1 MVTTTTTTT
10 TSCYFCGKE
19 IHFDQNIK
27 SERGKYIPLSGKTG
41 TAKHRCSERPFNK
54 YTRRQWW
61 RSQRQEQAYQQYQQ
75 KKTTTVLYEKIKKH
89 FVLLGLSPLC
99 SSVDEVKQAYR
110 KLALLYHPDRSSD
123 ASTTG
128 KFIEI
133 QEAYEKC
140 LEELSAQRREE
151 GD

>member
-1 MVTTTTTTT
+1 MM

-19 IHFDQNIK
+19 IHFDSNIK

-41 TAKHRCSERPFNK
+41 TRKHRCSAKPFNK

-61 RSQRQEQAYQQYQQ
+61 RSQRQQQQAQQQQ
-75 KKTTTVLYEKIKKH
+75 KATVSERIKKH
-89 FVLLGLSPLC
+89 FVILGLSSLC

-110 KLALLYHPDRSSD
+110 KLALLYHPDRSNDS
-123 ASTTG
+123 STTY

-140 LEELSAQRREE
+140 LQELSATQKLRGNGG